1 MLSVTFLHLD
11 LGIGGAERLI
21 VDAAV
26 ALKKKDCD
34 VHIVTTHHD
43 RSHCFSETRDGSILV
58 TVAGDWLP
66 RAIFGKFYAL
76 CSYIRLIYAAF
87 YLLYFSGI
95 KSDVVVCDQLPI
107 SVPILRF
114 KISKIVYYCH
124 FPDLLLSKPGSYWKR
139 CYRLIL
145 DYVEEKT
152 TNMADLILVNSEF
165 TKDTFKKTFK
175 SINRVPEVLYPS
187 INEKVLTNLYD
198 QCDTE
203 LEDLKLQDFTYF
215 LSVNRFE
222 RKKNVRLAVDAFSR
236 LQTEFGPEEKASVKL
251 IITGGYDTLVQE
263 NISYF
268 AELKQRV
275 EDLNLSD
282 SIILLKS
289 PSEKEK
295 IKLMKYSKAVLYTPD
310 HEHFGIV
317 PLEAMFCRKPVIAVN
332 SGGPKETIQHGV
344 TGFLCSPTSLS
355 FSAAMFELTS
365 NQELCDKMGQAAR
378 ERFETKFSFD
388 IFAEKLSNCI
398 MQQL

>member
-1 MLSVTFLHLD
+1 MFSVTFLHLD

-43 RSHCFSETRDGSILV
+43 RSHCFSETCDGSLPV
-58 TVAGDWLP
+58 TVVGDWLP
-66 RAIFGKFYAL
+66 RAIFGKFSAL
-76 CSYIRLIYAAF
+76 CHYIRLIYAAL
-87 YLLYFSGI
+87 YLIFFSSI
-95 KSDVVVCDQLPI
+95 KSDVVVCDVLPI
-107 SVPILRF
+107 SVPILRY
-114 KISKIVYYCH
+114 KINKIVYYCH
-124 FPDLLLSKPGSYWKR
+124 FPDLLLSKPGSFWKR
-139 CYRLIL
+139 CYRMIL

-152 TNMADLILVNSEF
+152 TNMADVILVNSEF
-165 TKDTFKKTFK
+165 TKETFMKTFK
-175 SINRVPEVLYPS
+175 SINREPEVLYPS
-187 INEKVLTNLYD
+187 INEKALTSLYD

-203 LEDLKLQDFTYF
+203 LEDLKLQNFTYF

-222 RKKNVRLAVDAFSR
+222 RKKNVRLAIDAFSR
-236 LQTEFGPEEKASVKL
+236 LQSEFGPEEKATVKL
-251 IITGGYDTLVQE
+251 IIAGGYDVQVEE

-275 EDLNLSD
+275 QDLNLSD

-289 PSEKEK
+289 PSDKEK
-295 IKLMKYSKAVLYTPD
+295 IKLIKHCKAVLYTPD

-332 SGGPKETIQHGV
+332 SGGPRETIQHGV
-344 TGFLCSPTSLS
+344 TGYLCSPTSLS

-378 ERFETKFSFD
+378 ERFETKFTFD
-388 IFAEKLSNCI
+388 IFAEKWSTCI
-398 MQQL
+398 MPHT